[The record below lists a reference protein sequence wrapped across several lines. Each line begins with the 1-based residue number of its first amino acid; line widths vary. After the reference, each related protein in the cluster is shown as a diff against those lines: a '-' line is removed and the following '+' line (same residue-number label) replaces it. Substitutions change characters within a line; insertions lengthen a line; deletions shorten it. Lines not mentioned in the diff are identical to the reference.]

1 MSTYGLMTLTV
12 YGLKFIATKT
22 SIMEIKFTALFEKAI
37 ASSGI
42 EYFTDEEVRVVEGY
56 SDGNNYITLKV

>member
-1 MSTYGLMTLTV
+1 
-12 YGLKFIATKT
+12 
-22 SIMEIKFTALFEKAI
+22 MEIKFTALFEKAI